1 MYPDLEEKSSAGAQS
16 STVVLGVA
24 PERKQAQFEA
34 ATESGEENGCNK
46 NSKHPELEDRSS
58 AVVLG
63 VAPERKLEAAAE
75 SGENGCKCGP
85 DCKCD
90 PCTC

>member
-1 MYPDLEEKSSAGAQS
+1 MPCSCGSSCTCGS
-16 STVVLGVA
+16 NCSCG
-24 PERKQAQFEA
+24 
-34 ATESGEENGCNK
+34 K
-46 NSKHPELEDRSS
+46 NSKHPDLEDQSS
-58 AVVLG
+58 VVLG

>member
-16 STVVLGVA
+16 TTVVLGVA
-24 PERKQAQFEA
+24 PERKQAHQFEA

-46 NSKHPELEDRSS
+46 NSKHPDLEDQSS
-58 AVVLG
+58 VVLG